1 MAIERRALTFFEK
14 EKLCEE
20 RFDASGP
27 FWHLYTDGTR
37 MQNVFV
43 TKDLFEIG
51 LAALGVSC
59 RLVPQ
64 VKLVSF
70 ELMVNHLHLIM
81 TGQREDCCL
90 LFEMFKDRLIRIFS
104 RNDVVVDLTDFN
116 PHIIPIPDL
125 KALRNEILYTHRNAY
140 VANPDF
146 TPYNYPWGTGWAYF
160 SPLVDKIQTFDLNE
174 ISLTAARKITHTR
187 DLAFVRGLRCSE
199 NRIFIPSFCD
209 IQLGESMFADPRSY
223 FNALTKNVEAFA
235 QIAARLQ
242 DLIFLTDDE
251 LFSVAC
257 KMSED
262 SCQTKKITL
271 LSPEHKIA
279 IAKELHFK
287 YNATNQ
293 QIRRILKLDPTI
305 LNELFPGG

>member
-1 MAIERRALTFFEK
+1 M
-14 EKLCEE
+14 CEE

-27 FWHLYTDGTR
+27 FWHLYTDGTK
-37 MQNVFV
+37 MQNIFV
-43 TKDLFEIG
+43 TKELFEIG
-51 LAALGVSC
+51 VAALAVSRC
-59 RLVPQ
+59 LLPQ
-64 VKLVSF
+64 VRMVSF

-81 TGQREDCCL
+81 AGQREDCCL

-104 RNDVVVDLTDFN
+104 RNDLVVDLTDFN
-116 PHIIPIPDL
+116 PHILPIPDL

-174 ISLTAARKITHTR
+174 ISLTSARKITHTR
-187 DLAFVRGLRCSE
+187 DLALVRGLRCSE

-209 IQLGESMFADPRSY
+209 IQLGESMFTDPRSY

-235 QIAARLQ
+235 QIADRLQ
-242 DLIFLTDDE
+242 DSIFLTDEE
-251 LFSVAC
+251 LFSVVC
-257 KMSED
+257 KISED
-262 SCQTKKITL
+262 SYQTRKIAL
-271 LSPEHKIA
+271 LAPEHKIA

-287 YNATNQ
+287 YNATKQ
-293 QIRRILKLDPTI
+293 QIRRILKLDKT
-305 LNELFPGG
+305 LLDELFPGC

>member
-1 MAIERRALTFFEK
+1 MAIERKALTFFEK

-20 RFDASGP
+20 RFDVSGP

-59 RLVPQ
+59 RLIHK

-81 TGQREDCCL
+81 AGQREDCCL

-116 PHIIPIPDL
+116 SHIIPIPDL

-160 SPLVDKIQTFDLNE
+160 SPLVDKIQTFDLNK

-187 DLAFVRGLRCSE
+187 DLALVRGLRCSE

-257 KMSED
+257 KISED

-305 LNELFPGG
+305 LNELFPG

>member
-1 MAIERRALTFFEK
+1 MAIERKALTFFEK

-43 TKDLFEIG
+43 TKELFEIG

-187 DLAFVRGLRCSE
+187 DLASVRGLRCSE

-242 DLIFLTDDE
+242 DVIFLTDDE

-257 KMSED
+257 KISED
-262 SCQTKKITL
+262 FCQTKKITL
-271 LSPEHKIA
+271 LSPENKMS
-279 IAKELHFK
+279 IAKDLHFK

>member
-1 MAIERRALTFFEK
+1 MAIERKALTFFEK

-116 PHIIPIPDL
+116 SHIIPIPDL

-174 ISLTAARKITHTR
+174 ISLTVARKITHTR
-187 DLAFVRGLRCSE
+187 DLALVRGLRCSE

-257 KMSED
+257 KISED
-262 SCQTKKITL
+262 SCQTK
-271 LSPEHKIA
+271 
-279 IAKELHFK
+279 
-287 YNATNQ
+287 YNRQ
-293 QIRRILKLDPTI
+293 
-305 LNELFPGG
+305 NEKFT

>member
-1 MAIERRALTFFEK
+1 MAIERKALTFFEK

-27 FWHLYTDGTR
+27 FWHLYTDGTKV
-37 MQNVFV
+37 QNIFTSDV
-43 TKDLFEIG
+43 LFETGI
-51 LAALGVSC
+51 AALGVTC
-59 RLVPQ
+59 HLTPD
-64 VKLVSF
+64 VKAVAF
-70 ELMVNHLHLIM
+70 ELMANHIHLILA
-81 TGQREDCCL
+81 GQREDCSL
-90 LFEMFKDRLIRIFS
+90 LFEAFKTRLSRILS
-104 RNDVVVDLTDFN
+104 RCDAVVDLSDFK
-116 PHIIPIPDL
+116 PQIIPIPDL
-125 KALRNEILYTHRNAY
+125 KALRNEILYAHRNAY
-140 VANPDF
+140 VANTDF

-187 DLAFVRGLRCSE
+187 DLALVRGLRCSE

-209 IQLGESMFADPRSY
+209 IQLGESMFTDPRSY
-223 FNALTKNVEAFA
+223 FNSLTKNVEAFS

-242 DLIFLTDDE
+242 DVIFLTDDE

-257 KMSED
+257 KISED

-293 QIRRILKLDPTI
+293 QIRRILKLDTTI
-305 LNELFPGG
+305 LNELFSG

>member
-1 MAIERRALTFFEK
+1 MAIERWALTFFEK

-20 RFDASGP
+20 RFDSSGP

-116 PHIIPIPDL
+116 PHILPIPDL
-125 KALRNEILYTHRNAY
+125 KAL
-140 VANPDF
+140 
-146 TPYNYPWGTGWAYF
+146 
-160 SPLVDKIQTFDLNE
+160 
-174 ISLTAARKITHTR
+174 
-187 DLAFVRGLRCSE
+187 
-199 NRIFIPSFCD
+199 
-209 IQLGESMFADPRSY
+209 
-223 FNALTKNVEAFA
+223 
-235 QIAARLQ
+235 
-242 DLIFLTDDE
+242 
-251 LFSVAC
+251 
-257 KMSED
+257 
-262 SCQTKKITL
+262 
-271 LSPEHKIA
+271 
-279 IAKELHFK
+279 
-287 YNATNQ
+287 
-293 QIRRILKLDPTI
+293 
-305 LNELFPGG
+305 

>member
-27 FWHLYTDGTR
+27 FWHLYTDGTK
-37 MQNVFV
+37 MQNIFV
-43 TKDLFEIG
+43 TKELFEIG
-51 LAALGVSC
+51 VAALAVSRC
-59 RLVPQ
+59 LLPQ
-64 VKLVSF
+64 VRMVSF

-81 TGQREDCCL
+81 AGQREDCCL

-104 RNDVVVDLTDFN
+104 RNDLVVDLTDFN
-116 PHIIPIPDL
+116 PHILPIPDL

-174 ISLTAARKITHTR
+174 ISLTSARKITHTR
-187 DLAFVRGLRCSE
+187 DLALVRGLRCSE

-209 IQLGESMFADPRSY
+209 IQLGESMFTDPRSY

-235 QIAARLQ
+235 QIADRLQ
-242 DLIFLTDDE
+242 DSIFLTDEE
-251 LFSVAC
+251 LFSVVC
-257 KMSED
+257 KISED
-262 SCQTKKITL
+262 SYQTRKIAL
-271 LSPEHKIA
+271 LAPEHKIA

-287 YNATNQ
+287 YNATKQ
-293 QIRRILKLDPTI
+293 QIRRILKLDKT
-305 LNELFPGG
+305 LLDELFPGC

>member
-1 MAIERRALTFFEK
+1 
-14 EKLCEE
+14 
-20 RFDASGP
+20 
-27 FWHLYTDGTR
+27 
-37 MQNVFV
+37 
-43 TKDLFEIG
+43 
-51 LAALGVSC
+51 
-59 RLVPQ
+59 
-64 VKLVSF
+64 
-70 ELMVNHLHLIM
+70 MVNHLHLIVA
-81 TGQREDCCL
+81 GQREDCCL

-104 RNDVVVDLTDFN
+104 RNDLVVDLTDFN
-116 PHIIPIPDL
+116 PHILPIPDL

-160 SPLVDKIQTFDLNE
+160 SPLVDKIQTFDLND

-187 DLAFVRGLRCSE
+187 DLALVRGLRCSE

-209 IQLGESMFADPRSY
+209 IQLGESMFTDPRSY
-223 FNALTKNVEAFA
+223 FNSLTKNVEAFS

-242 DLIFLTDDE
+242 DVIFLTDDE

-257 KMSED
+257 KISED

-293 QIRRILKLDPTI
+293 QIRRILKLDTTI
-305 LNELFPGG
+305 LNELFSG